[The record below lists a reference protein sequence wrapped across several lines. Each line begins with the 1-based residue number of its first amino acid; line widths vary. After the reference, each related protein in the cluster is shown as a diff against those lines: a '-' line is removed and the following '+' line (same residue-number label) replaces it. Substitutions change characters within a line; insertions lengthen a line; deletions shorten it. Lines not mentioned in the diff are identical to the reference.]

1 MDVHCFILSIGNAE
15 NVDTPR
21 SDRQGFR
28 EEVPERLQSTLPLD
42 VRVDKISRRN
52 ALRRQ
57 REQVFMQ

>member
-15 NVDTPR
+15 NVDTSR